1 MRQLTIEGK
10 IIGFKT
16 LTISNVLHRALVKYK
31 PPSAITKLEKIRK
44 QFIWKNG
51 NPKLNHATLSS
62 NLQCSWFKRLYED
75 SFHSWKGIPLFLI
88 KNHPEKISQFHSNL
102 SIK

>member
-1 MRQLTIEGK
+1 MLLSVTSMNKEDQTM
-10 IIGFKT
+10 
-16 LTISNVLHRALVKYK
+16 S
-31 PPSAITKLEKIRK
+31 
-44 QFIWKNG
+44 Q
-51 NPKLNHATLSS
+51 SS

-75 SFHSWKGIPLFLI
+75 FFHSWKGIPLFLI

>member
-75 SFHSWKGIPLFLI
+75 SFHPGKGYLYFLS
-88 KNHPEKISQFHSNL
+88 KITLRKFLNFIL
-102 SIK
+102 T